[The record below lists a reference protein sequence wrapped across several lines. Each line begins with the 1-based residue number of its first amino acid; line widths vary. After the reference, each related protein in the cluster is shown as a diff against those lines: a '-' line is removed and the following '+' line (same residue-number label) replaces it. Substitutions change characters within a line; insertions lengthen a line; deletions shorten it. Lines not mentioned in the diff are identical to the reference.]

1 MTSVA
6 HGAELNVA
14 QPTGASRPRSGVT
27 FGPQTSTGS
36 SGGSSS
42 GSDVVLQRDLT
53 EYPTSY
59 QRVKELGKGR
69 FGVVYEVKDPQSGTT
84 FAAKHI
90 K

>member
-1 MTSVA
+1 MTSTVA
-6 HGAELNVA
+6 QSAELNVVM
-14 QPTGASRPRSGVT
+14 PITSASRPRSGVT

-36 SGGSSS
+36 SGGS
-42 GSDVVLQRDLT
+42 GDVVLQRDLT
-53 EYPTSY
+53 EYPSSY